1 MFLTEARRRKSHD
14 PQLLESVGPEHCVVG
29 CATVMRL
36 SNKPGSSADMFIN
49 DPILPLS
56 PYSCL
61 NLILRC
67 VQSWRCWLVRQ

>member
-1 MFLTEARRRKSHD
+1 MILTEARRRKSHD

-36 SNKPGSSADMFIN
+36 SNKPGSSADMLIN

-67 VQSWRCWLVRQ
+67 VQSRRCWLVRQ